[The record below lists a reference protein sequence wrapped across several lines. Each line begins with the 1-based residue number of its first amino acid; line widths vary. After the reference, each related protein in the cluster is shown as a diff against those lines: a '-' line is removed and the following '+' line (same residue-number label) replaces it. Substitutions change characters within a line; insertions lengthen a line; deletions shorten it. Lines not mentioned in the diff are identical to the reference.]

1 MDPVWHREKKRS
13 KPTERSQLVSSPSCA
28 FTVTP
33 SQKGNMEMSKDLGS
47 AWRMMKR
54 GGNWRLEKKHPYL
67 CTLHLWSFKGFFAEM
82 SGLSYS
88 TQGFFGQWR
97 IHFVDFM
104 ATCPTAFDTTAA
116 FLHTWSLGGRFIGS
130 RNSDCVGNQWWFL
143 MYQYVLGLENCPLCK
158 TSRIQHG
165 TPESQWSNCQKSILT
180 LLCHFEHQSAL
191 FWGKS
196 CHHSCASVSIQE
208 KQNILR
214 LALKNEALWRQV
226 QKLPALLPI

>member
-1 MDPVWHREKKRS
+1 MDPVWHRKKKRS

-67 CTLHLWSFKGFFAEM
+67 CTLHLWSFKGFFAEI

-88 TQGFFGQWR
+88 TQGFLVNGEYTLLTSWR
-97 IHFVDFM
+97 LVRLPLI
-104 ATCPTAFDTTAA
+104 PQQP
-116 FLHTWSLGGRFIGS
+116 
-130 RNSDCVGNQWWFL
+130 CVGNQWWFL

-165 TPESQWSNCQKSILT
+165 NPES
-180 LLCHFEHQSAL
+180 
-191 FWGKS
+191 
-196 CHHSCASVSIQE
+196 
-208 KQNILR
+208 
-214 LALKNEALWRQV
+214 
-226 QKLPALLPI
+226 